1 MKLFHSLMSY
11 AFTLTTTLAG
21 TPMNHA
27 DPTRKH
33 YIDYRYDSEGEAL
46 HMETCLD
53 IKAGQEVFCSYS
65 KVFFPCP
72 WYDKVMTEA
81 GLIAIRNDRDY
92 VLEEDMLK
100 ATRKLAE
107 NKKMESKLDYSK
119 V

>member
-1 MKLFHSLMSY
+1 MSWPQRLE
-11 AFTLTTTLAG
+11 LTTTLAG

-33 YIDYRYDSEGEAL
+33 YVDYRYDSETEAL

-72 WYDKVMTEA
+72 WYDKLMTEA
-81 GLIAIRNDRDY
+81 GLTPLSQLGPIIDGNAKNI
-92 VLEEDMLK
+92 
-100 ATRKLAE
+100 
-107 NKKMESKLDYSK
+107 
-119 V
+119 